1 MNPMIPTPHALELR
15 WHICETQ
22 LLRLIH
28 RDAPVQ
34 VEAEKLLLAQAL
46 SDPLNSRFM
55 LLSETCVPLY
65 PAPLV
70 WAQLQ
75 GETRSRLNA
84 CANASDPDNET
95 WRMTYR
101 SAADPPC
108 CVAGMLECGV
118 PAAPLHPCCHW
129 FGLPHAMKLLS

>member
-1 MNPMIPTPHALELR
+1 M
-15 WHICETQ
+15 
-22 LLRLIH
+22 
-28 RDAPVQ
+28 
-34 VEAEKLLLAQAL
+34 QAL

-84 CANASDPDNET
+84 CANASDPDDET
-95 WRMTYR
+95 WRMAYR
-101 SAADPPC
+101 LAAPTPC
-108 CVAGMLECGV
+108 CVPCLAAAGVGCLQLLCMHATAL
-118 PAAPLHPCCHW
+118 PLFPYEMR
-129 FGLPHAMKLLS
+129 FFS

>member
-1 MNPMIPTPHALELR
+1 MGLQSP
-15 WHICETQ
+15 
-22 LLRLIH
+22 LLH
-28 RDAPVQ
+28 MQ
-34 VEAEKLLLAQAL
+34 VEAEKLLLAQSL
-46 SDPLNSRFM
+46 LDPLNSRFV

-84 CANASDPDNET
+84 CANASDPNDES

-101 SAADPPC
+101 
-108 CVAGMLECGV
+108 CVANDKHGQDL
-118 PAAPLHPCCHW
+118 
-129 FGLPHAMKLLS
+129 

>member
-1 MNPMIPTPHALELR
+1 M
-15 WHICETQ
+15 
-22 LLRLIH
+22 
-28 RDAPVQ
+28 Q

-46 SDPLNSRFM
+46 SDPLNSRFV

-84 CANASDPDNET
+84 CANVSDPNDDS

-101 SAADPPC
+101 CAAN
-108 CVAGMLECGV
+108 VKHGQ
-118 PAAPLHPCCHW
+118 
-129 FGLPHAMKLLS
+129 GL

>member
-1 MNPMIPTPHALELR
+1 MR
-15 WHICETQ
+15 
-22 LLRLIH
+22 
-28 RDAPVQ
+28 Q

-46 SDPLNSRFM
+46 SDPLNLRFM

-84 CANASDPDNET
+84 CANASNPDDESWT
-95 WRMTYR
+95 MSYR
-101 SAADPPC
+101 SAALAPF
-108 CVAGMLECGV
+108 CGLRCG
-118 PAAPLHPCCHW
+118 P
-129 FGLPHAMKLLS
+129 

>member
-1 MNPMIPTPHALELR
+1 M
-15 WHICETQ
+15 
-22 LLRLIH
+22 
-28 RDAPVQ
+28 Q

-46 SDPLNSRFM
+46 SDPLNSRFV

-84 CANASDPDNET
+84 CANASDPNDET

-101 SAADPPC
+101 CATNDKH
-108 CVAGMLECGV
+108 GQ
-118 PAAPLHPCCHW
+118 
-129 FGLPHAMKLLS
+129 GL

>member
-1 MNPMIPTPHALELR
+1 MNILSDMTVNL
-15 WHICETQ
+15 
-22 LLRLIH
+22 
-28 RDAPVQ
+28 Q

-84 CANASDPDNET
+84 CTNASNPDDES

-101 SAADPPC
+101 SASC
-108 CVAGMLECGV
+108 CMTSNLML
-118 PAAPLHPCCHW
+118 
-129 FGLPHAMKLLS
+129 

>member
-1 MNPMIPTPHALELR
+1 M
-15 WHICETQ
+15 
-22 LLRLIH
+22 
-28 RDAPVQ
+28 
-34 VEAEKLLLAQAL
+34 EAEKLLLAQAL

-84 CANASDPDNET
+84 CHQHKQP
-95 WRMTYR
+95 
-101 SAADPPC
+101 
-108 CVAGMLECGV
+108 
-118 PAAPLHPCCHW
+118 
-129 FGLPHAMKLLS
+129 

>member
-1 MNPMIPTPHALELR
+1 M
-15 WHICETQ
+15 
-22 LLRLIH
+22 
-28 RDAPVQ
+28 Q

-46 SDPLNSRFM
+46 SDPLNSRFV

-84 CANASDPDNET
+84 CANASDPNDEA

-101 SAADPPC
+101 CATDDKH
-108 CVAGMLECGV
+108 GQ
-118 PAAPLHPCCHW
+118 
-129 FGLPHAMKLLS
+129 GL